1 MEKTVPF
8 FILLVCVQIR
18 SKTKKLNEQKENCVD
33 SYVPAMYKISIC
45 KEMYKQTSKP
55 VKFCKHKFHKQ
66 TEIEWRVKR
75 MKFLNNLH
83 LFFDPKPSI
92 FIHFSLLSA

>member
-8 FILLVCVQIR
+8 FILLAHVEIS
-18 SKTKKLNEQKENCVD
+18 SKTKKSSERKENCVE
-33 SYVPAMYKISIC
+33 SYMPAMYKISIC

-55 VKFCKHKFHKQ
+55 VKFCKYKFRRQ

-75 MKFLNNLH
+75 MKNSDYLH
-83 LFFDPKPSI
+83 LF
-92 FIHFSLLSA
+92 SLTPN